1 MRTLME
7 LVLHLALVL
16 VLAPLPGGVIRKIK
30 AFVQKRQGPSLFQ
43 EYRDLRKLF
52 RKDMVISDR
61 ASWVFS
67 AAPFVVFGSS
77 VAAAA
82 LVPLLPWAGGAEFPG
97 DVFLVISLL
106 ALGRFFLALGG
117 MDPGSTFGGMG
128 SSREMMISA
137 LLEPAFLVF
146 ALALG
151 LQAGGPSFGVILRH
165 AATLGTAVWHPSFL
179 LLLFSLILV
188 TLGETARIPVDDPST
203 HLELTMV
210 HEAMVLEYS
219 GPFLALMEYGAAVK
233 QLLFLTVLAQVF
245 LPFGNAALAGM
256 GIGGVVLGLPLA
268 AAKVLVMAAAVGMAE
283 VFTVKLRIF
292 SVPNLAAMAFIAAF
306 LGFLNLMVFGG

>member
-1 MRTLME
+1 MRTLVE
-7 LVLHLALVL
+7 LILHLGLVLL
-16 VLAPLPGGVIRKIK
+16 LAPLPGGLIRKIK
-30 AFVQKRQGPSLFQ
+30 AFSQKRQGPPLLQ

-52 RKDMVISDR
+52 RKDMVLSER

-117 MDPGSTFGGMG
+117 MDPGSSFGGMG

-146 ALALG
+146 ALALA
-151 LQAGGPSFGVILRH
+151 LQAGAPSFGVILRH
-165 AATLGTAVWHPSFL
+165 AASLGTAVWHPAFL
-179 LLLFSLILV
+179 LLFFALV
-188 TLGETARIPVDDPST
+188 LVLLGETARIPVDDPST

-233 QLLFLTVLAQVF
+233 QLLFLTVLANVF
-245 LPFGNAALAGM
+245 LPFGNAALANVGLVGVAL
-256 GIGGVVLGLPLA
+256 GIPLTL
-268 AAKVLVMAAAVGMAE
+268 AKVLVMGALVGVAE
-283 VFTVKLRIF
+283 VCTVKLRLF
-292 SVPNLAAMAFIAAF
+292 SVPNLAAMAFISAF
-306 LGFLNLMVFGG
+306 LGFLNLLVFGG

>member
-1 MRTLME
+1 MQTLAE
-7 LVLHLALVL
+7 LILHIGLVLL
-16 VLAPLPGGVIRKIK
+16 LAPLPGGLIRKIK
-30 AFVQKRQGPSLFQ
+30 AFSQKRQGPPLLQ

-52 RKDMVISDR
+52 RKDVVLSER

-151 LQAGGPSFGVILRH
+151 LQAGAPSFGVILRH
-165 AATLGTAVWHPSFL
+165 AASLGTAVWHPSFL
-179 LLLFSLILV
+179 LLFFSLVLV
-188 TLGETARIPVDDPST
+188 LLGETARIPVDDPST

-219 GPFLALMEYGAAVK
+219 GPLLALMEYGAAVK
-233 QLLFLTVLAQVF
+233 QLLFLTVLANVF
-245 LPFGNAALAGM
+245 LPFGNAALANVGLVGVAL
-256 GIGGVVLGLPLA
+256 GIPLTF
-268 AAKVLVMAAAVGMAE
+268 AKVLAMAALAGVGVYADDE
-283 VFTVKLRIF
+283 WAGVRDDRHGDRR
-292 SVPNLAAMAFIAAF
+292 SF
-306 LGFLNLMVFGG
+306 LVTGM

>member
-1 MRTLME
+1 MQTLAE
-7 LVLHLALVL
+7 LILHIGLVLL
-16 VLAPLPGGVIRKIK
+16 LAPLPGGLIRKIK
-30 AFVQKRQGPSLFQ
+30 AFSQKRQGPPLLQ

-52 RKDMVISDR
+52 RKDVVLSER

-151 LQAGGPSFGVILRH
+151 LQAGAPSFGVILRH
-165 AATLGTAVWHPSFL
+165 AASLGTAVWHPSFL
-179 LLLFSLILV
+179 LLFFSLVLV
-188 TLGETARIPVDDPST
+188 LLGETARIPVDDPST

-219 GPFLALMEYGAAVK
+219 GPLLALMEYGAAVK
-233 QLLFLTVLAQVF
+233 QLLFLTVLANVF
-245 LPFGNAALAGM
+245 LPFGNAALANVGLVGVAL
-256 GIGGVVLGLPLA
+256 GIPLTF
-268 AAKVLVMAAAVGMAE
+268 AKVLAMAALAGVAE
-283 VFTVKLRIF
+283 VCTVKLRLF

-306 LGFLNLMVFGG
+306 LGFLNLLVFGG

>member
-1 MRTLME
+1 MQTLAE
-7 LVLHLALVL
+7 LILHIGLVLL
-16 VLAPLPGGVIRKIK
+16 LAPLPGGLIRKIK
-30 AFVQKRQGPSLFQ
+30 AFSQKRQGPPLLQ

-52 RKDMVISDR
+52 RKDVVLSER

-151 LQAGGPSFGVILRH
+151 LQAGAPSFGVILRH
-165 AATLGTAVWHPSFL
+165 AASLGTAVWHPSFL
-179 LLLFSLILV
+179 LLFFSLVLDL
-188 TLGETARIPVDDPST
+188 LGETARIPVDDPST

-219 GPFLALMEYGAAVK
+219 GPLLALMEYGAAVK
-233 QLLFLTVLAQVF
+233 QLLFLTVLANVF
-245 LPFGNAALAGM
+245 LPFGNAALANVGLVGVAL
-256 GIGGVVLGLPLA
+256 GIPLTF
-268 AAKVLVMAAAVGMAE
+268 AKVLAMAALAGVAE
-283 VFTVKLRIF
+283 VCTVKLRLF

-306 LGFLNLMVFGG
+306 LGFLNLLVFGG

>member
-1 MRTLME
+1 MQTLAE
-7 LVLHLALVL
+7 LILHIGLVLL
-16 VLAPLPGGVIRKIK
+16 LAPLPGGLIRKIK
-30 AFVQKRQGPSLFQ
+30 AFSQKRQGPPLLQ

-52 RKDMVISDR
+52 RKDVVLSER

-151 LQAGGPSFGVILRH
+151 LQAGAPSFGVILRH
-165 AATLGTAVWHPSFL
+165 AASLGTAVWHPSFL
-179 LLLFSLILV
+179 LLFFSLVLV
-188 TLGETARIPVDDPST
+188 LLGETARIPVDDPST

-219 GPFLALMEYGAAVK
+219 GPLLALMEYGAAVK
-233 QLLFLTVLAQVF
+233 QLLFLTVLANVF
-245 LPFGNAALAGM
+245 LPFGNAALANVGLVGVAL
-256 GIGGVVLGLPLA
+256 GIPLTF
-268 AAKVLVMAAAVGMAE
+268 AKVLAMAALAGVAE
-283 VFTVKLRIF
+283 ICTVKLRLF

-306 LGFLNLMVFGG
+306 LGFLNLLVFGG

>member
-1 MRTLME
+1 MQTLAE
-7 LVLHLALVL
+7 LILHIGLVLL
-16 VLAPLPGGVIRKIK
+16 LAPLPGGLIRKIK
-30 AFVQKRQGPSLFQ
+30 AFSQKRQGPPLLQ

-52 RKDMVISDR
+52 RKDVVLSER

-67 AAPFVVFGSS
+67 AAPFVVFGAS

-151 LQAGGPSFGVILRH
+151 LQAGAPSFGVILRH
-165 AATLGTAVWHPSFL
+165 AASLGTAVWHPSFL
-179 LLLFSLILV
+179 LLFFSLVLV
-188 TLGETARIPVDDPST
+188 LLGETARIPVDDPST

-219 GPFLALMEYGAAVK
+219 GPLLALMEYGAAVK
-233 QLLFLTVLAQVF
+233 QLLFLTVLANVF
-245 LPFGNAALAGM
+245 LPFGNAALANVGLVGVAL
-256 GIGGVVLGLPLA
+256 GIPLTF
-268 AAKVLVMAAAVGMAE
+268 AKVLAMAALAGVAE
-283 VFTVKLRIF
+283 VCTVKLRLF

-306 LGFLNLMVFGG
+306 LGFLNLLVFGG